1 MLTLNF
7 QDAPGKKRPSPPAQ
21 NMAEPFCFVPVTQ
34 GDASKGRTA
43 AKRIVR
49 AHVTRMQHAK
59 SNTFNGMDLQSWTV
73 NPHVQS
79 ESIPSVRRKPRKI
92 AQCVSKPRDRTKNLQ
107 RSVSEEKSSTSAS
120 SGSSSSELVLS
131 TQIDNA
137 AADPFF
143 TFPMDYH
150 PEISPIIAHCG
161 STSRNQ

>member
-7 QDAPGKKRPSPPAQ
+7 QDAPGKKKPSPPAQ
-21 NMAEPFCFVPVTQ
+21 NMSEPFCFVPVTQ

-73 NPHVQS
+73 NPRVQS
-79 ESIPSVRRKPRKI
+79 ESIPSVRRKSNK
-92 AQCVSKPRDRTKNLQ
+92 AVQSGNKQKDRTKNLQ
-107 RSVSEEKSSTSAS
+107 RSTSEETSSTSAS
-120 SGSSSSELVLS
+120 SGASSSELVIRS
-131 TQIDNA
+131 QVDNA
-137 AADPFF
+137 AGDPFF

-150 PEISPIIAHCG
+150 PAISPIIAHCE
-161 STSRNQ
+161 